1 MKTWG
6 DHEGMGCMN
15 THVSTYVC
23 QNSVRYT
30 WEACERECIVGES
43 VKLACFL
50 LSPTPTHPVLSC
62 PELST
67 MKDLGAA
74 QYRTPQG
81 GQDQSWLPRLS
92 GTAACRSSLHSLA
105 HPSLALCPDAHLSH
119 TSTALSHEDP
129 SHFQRRYYLCLGS
142 ADLVP
147 SQTSSEQT
155 CSQNSKRIKAMAG

>member
-1 MKTWG
+1 
-6 DHEGMGCMN
+6 MGGRAITQLVLCMG
-15 THVSTYVC
+15 
-23 QNSVRYT
+23 Q
-30 WEACERECIVGES
+30 S

-74 QYRTPQG
+74 QYRTLQG

-92 GTAACRSSLHSLA
+92 GTAACWRSSLHSLA

-119 TSTALSHEDP
+119 TSSALSHEDP

-142 ADLVP
+142 VDLVP